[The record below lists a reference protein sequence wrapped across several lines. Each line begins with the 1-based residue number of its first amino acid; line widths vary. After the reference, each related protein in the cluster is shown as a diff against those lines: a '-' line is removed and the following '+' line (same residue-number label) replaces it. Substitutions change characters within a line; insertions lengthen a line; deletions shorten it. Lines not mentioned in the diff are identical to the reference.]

1 MISLRSDNVK
11 RKKSISELV
20 IQLRKSG
27 INASLCKPRETV
39 TNKKIYCNNYTQ
51 IKLTVQS

>member
-1 MISLRSDNVK
+1 MK

-20 IQLRKSG
+20 IQLRKNG
-27 INASLCKPRETV
+27 INASLCKSRETI
-39 TNKKIYCNNYTQ
+39 KKEKIYCNNYSQ